1 MSDAHTHGGAM
12 TSAAGTRQEGET
24 AVASSAVSAAF
35 AEVSQEADEGS
46 VRWLFGARSSQATRG
61 GTAATGARQEGGP
74 PVASSAAR
82 TPYADLSQAAEQTA
96 VRPLLRVGAASPEPE
111 LSGTGFTY
119 RHNWGPRRGQW
130 TLRLNWGA
138 VNPRSRVLVSI
149 AEGAAGGPD
158 NGKFIGA
165 ARYTL
170 HNVAPRA
177 GGVDIWI
184 NIEWSSDILL
194 YVDYLVVNP

>member
-1 MSDAHTHGGAM
+1 MSAEYIDERAPITAGA
-12 TSAAGTRQEGET
+12 ARQEGNR
-24 AVASSAVSAAF
+24 AVASSAASAAF
-35 AEVSQEADEGS
+35 AETSQDANEGA
-46 VRWLFGARSSQATRG
+46 VRRLFGLRSPEGTREGTQAG
-61 GTAATGARQEGGP
+61 GARPAVG
-74 PVASSAAR
+74 SSAPSA
-82 TPYADLSQAAEQTA
+82 PFAEASEPAEPAA
-96 VRPLLRVGAASPEPE
+96 VRPLLGAASLEPE

-138 VNPRSRVLVSI
+138 VNPQSRVLVSI
-149 AEGAAGGPD
+149 GEGAAGGPD

-165 ARYTL
+165 ARYTV

-194 YVDYLVVNP
+194 YVDYMVVNP

>member
-1 MSDAHTHGGAM
+1 MIT
-12 TSAAGTRQEGET
+12 AAGSRQENQT
-24 AVASSAVSAAF
+24 PVASSAVSAPFAEVRQEAQEGAVRSLFGQRSPSAFPTQF
-35 AEVSQEADEGS
+35 AEVSQS
-46 VRWLFGARSSQATRG
+46 
-61 GTAATGARQEGGP
+61 
-74 PVASSAAR
+74 
-82 TPYADLSQAAEQTA
+82 AEQAA
-96 VRPLLRVGAASPEPE
+96 VRPLMGAASPEPA
-111 LSGTGFTY
+111 LTGTGFTY

-138 VNPRSRVLVSI
+138 VNPRSRILVSI
-149 AEGAAGGPD
+149 GEGAGGGPD
-158 NGKFIGA
+158 DGKFIGG

-177 GGVDIWI
+177 GGVDIWV

>member
-1 MSDAHTHGGAM
+1 MSDRDMNRRSMITTAGAAGRGNHAGG
-12 TSAAGTRQEGET
+12 SAAAESRQEG
-24 AVASSAVSAAF
+24 APGAASSAFPAAF
-35 AEVSQEADEGS
+35 AEVSQEAAQGA
-46 VRWLFGARSSQATRG
+46 VHPLF
-61 GTAATGARQEGGP
+61 
-74 PVASSAAR
+74 
-82 TPYADLSQAAEQTA
+82 
-96 VRPLLRVGAASPEPE
+96 GAASPEPE

-130 TLRLNWGA
+130 TLRLNWA
-138 VNPRSRVLVSI
+138 SVNARSRVLVSI
-149 AEGAAGGPD
+149 GEGAAGGVD
-158 NGKFIGA
+158 AGKFIGA
-165 ARYTL
+165 AKYTL